1 MYFLHEILDSL
12 MYLALIGLGL
22 APLEYAFRA
31 HTQRFFR
38 PAWWTDFFFFFGGNL
53 LWTKITLL
61 VLGWVRTQL
70 DLESLHALR
79 ATARSLW
86 LPVQIML
93 VVFCSD
99 VCIYWAHR
107 LSHKYDWLWRFHK
120 VHHTA
125 EHLDWLAAFREHPID
140 NIYTRVIV
148 NLPALLLGFP
158 LEIIGGFVLFRGLW
172 GNFIHSNTAFGLGP
186 FKYLLGS
193 PRLHHWHHDFERNSS
208 CNFAN
213 LMPLMDVLFGTFY
226 DPGRMP
232 DRYGIDDPMPR
243 GYISQLIYP
252 MVPERWM
259 AGVVA
264 ILSRRKK
271 LQAATR

>member
-1 MYFLHEILDSL
+1 
-12 MYLALIGLGL
+12 
-22 APLEYAFRA
+22 
-31 HTQRFFR
+31 
-38 PAWWTDFFFFFGGNL
+38 
-53 LWTKITLL
+53 
-61 VLGWVRTQL
+61 
-70 DLESLHALR
+70 
-79 ATARSLW
+79 
-86 LPVQIML
+86 
-93 VVFCSD
+93 
-99 VCIYWAHR
+99 
-107 LSHKYDWLWRFHK
+107 
-120 VHHTA
+120 
-125 EHLDWLAAFREHPID
+125 
-140 NIYTRVIV
+140 
-148 NLPALLLGFP
+148 GFP